1 MPNKSISQKVLNDS
15 IRNSIFQHI
24 CPAEQTDTKQKF
36 LWVVVGRLSY
46 PQYALISLF
55 IQSIIFLH
63 MANDYKYCSNILE
76 YCGVCLWR
84 RASTPLQG
92 VNLSPPGN
100 HIGQTQP
107 PNIRYSVYYTGGE
120 PSINWKWNPSQVKGE

>member
-1 MPNKSISQKVLNDS
+1 MPNKSISQKVLNNS

-24 CPAEQTDTKQKF
+24 CPAEQTDTKQKV
-36 LWVVVGRLSY
+36 LWVVVGRLNY
-46 PQYALISLF
+46 PKYALISFF

-63 MANDYKYCSNILE
+63 LANGNKFCNSILE

-100 HIGQTQP
+100 HIGSAL
-107 PNIRYSVYYTGGE
+107 PNIQSVRLE
-120 PSINWKWNPSQVKGE
+120 PSRDWSQPRR